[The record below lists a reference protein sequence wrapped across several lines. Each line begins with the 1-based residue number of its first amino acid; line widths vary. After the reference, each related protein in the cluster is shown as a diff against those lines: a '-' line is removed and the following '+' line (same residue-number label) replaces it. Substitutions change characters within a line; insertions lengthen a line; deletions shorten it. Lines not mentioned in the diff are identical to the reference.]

1 VILRV
6 VRGVVAP
13 GALPDVRAAFGERYE
28 PIARTTP
35 GLVRYHAAARQDG
48 DVHRLVVVTFW
59 TAVEA
64 ALAAY
69 GGDLDTPRT
78 LDASEPHA
86 SLTDVAYFEVDESQI
101 RRTTTHPAILRLT
114 VGRVAQGVD
123 AGIQQELRARLH
135 ELDVGMSEAYVGR
148 RFVGSDVEVAFV
160 STWHEAPAGRAL
172 DQPIWP
178 DISSRYDAFEVETF
192 VPILSGPP
200 A

>member
-1 VILRV
+1 VILRI

-13 GALPDVRAAFGERYE
+13 GRLPEISAAFGERYE
-28 PIARTTP
+28 PIARATP
-35 GLVRYHAAARQDG
+35 GLVRYHAAVRPEG
-48 DVHRLVVVTFW
+48 DSHRLLVVTFW

-78 LDASEPHA
+78 LDGSDPHA
-86 SLTDVAYFEVDESQI
+86 TLTDVAYFEVDESRI
-101 RRTTTHPAILRLT
+101 RRADTHPAVLRLT
-114 VGRVAQGVD
+114 VGRVAQGID

-135 ELDVGMSEAYVGR
+135 EVEEGMSEAYVGR

-160 STWHEAPAGRAL
+160 STWSEPLPGRAL

-192 VPILSGPP
+192 APILSGPP